1 MTALLQQV
9 FAEAAKLS
17 DAEQDLLALR
27 LRAELSAEDE
37 FDRSIARSS
46 DRLAKLAQAALVE
59 DREGHTE
66 ELDPQSL

>member
-27 LRAELSAEDE
+27 LRAELSSEDE
-37 FDRSIARSS
+37 FDHTLARTS
-46 DRLAKLAQAALVE
+46 DQLAKMASAALLE
-59 DREGHTE
+59 HQQGRTE
-66 ELDPQSL
+66 ALDPQSL